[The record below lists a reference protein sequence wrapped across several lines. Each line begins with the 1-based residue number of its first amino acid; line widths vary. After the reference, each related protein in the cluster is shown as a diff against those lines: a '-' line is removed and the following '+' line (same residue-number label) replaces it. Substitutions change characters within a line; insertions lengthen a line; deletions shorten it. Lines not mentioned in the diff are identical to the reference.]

1 MVAFW
6 RHSHRSSDRGGPYRR
21 DHPTP
26 SRRID
31 GVKSNDAQFADIGEG
46 AMKIEADTSAAS
58 VTHYSI
64 FDRTQADIDDPDL
77 AGDLDHLA
85 AILDYLDYLASQR
98 LSRRPLN
105 IRRSLLGISV

>member
-1 MVAFW
+1 MAAFW

-31 GVKSNDAQFADIGEG
+31 GVKSDDAQFPDIGG
-46 AMKIEADTSAAS
+46 ATKIEAATSAAR

-64 FDRTQADIDDPDL
+64 FDRTPADIDDPDL
-77 AGDLDHLA
+77 AADPDHLA
-85 AILDYLDYLASQR
+85 ASLASLDYLASQKPCKKN
-98 LSRRPLN
+98 SRRK
-105 IRRSLLGISV
+105 SYET